1 MKSLIEIITFVVRL
15 NIVQMKTF
23 FLKTTLAVVSLATI
37 LFFLSKVDHDSI
49 NSINE
54 ASVEALAQ
62 DEDGY
67 ETSDY
72 CVCKSSGCKAGNRIT
87 FRKWCSGSVPGI
99 NANCSEYDD
108 GCSY

>member
-1 MKSLIEIITFVVRL
+1 MLNFVH
-15 NIVQMKTF
+15 MKTGLF
-23 FLKTTLAVVSLATI
+23 KTMLSVALLVAM

-54 ASVEALAQ
+54 DSVEALAQ
-62 DEDGY
+62 DEDGD

-72 CVCKSSGCKAGNRIT
+72 CVCKSSGCKAGNSIT